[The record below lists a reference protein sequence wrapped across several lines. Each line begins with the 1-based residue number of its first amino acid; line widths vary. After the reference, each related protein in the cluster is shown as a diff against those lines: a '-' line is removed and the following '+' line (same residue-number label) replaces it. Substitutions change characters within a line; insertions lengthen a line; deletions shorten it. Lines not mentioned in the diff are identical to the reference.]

1 MYLVTYAI
9 ITLPFR
15 VIWLGSMH
23 KETNLQPV
31 NIAIF
36 VKYPGS
42 LTCFLGLSTS
52 AHQQFASGSGS
63 LKIMVMTTAFK

>member
-9 ITLPFR
+9 ITLSSR

-36 VKYPGS
+36 VTCPGS
-42 LTCFLGLSTS
+42 LACFLGLSTS

>member
-1 MYLVTYAI
+1 MHLVTYAI
-9 ITLPFR
+9 ITLSLR
-15 VIWLGSMH
+15 VIWLDSMH

-31 NIAIF
+31 DIAIF

-42 LTCFLGLSTS
+42 LAGFLGLTTS

>member
-9 ITLPFR
+9 ITLSLR

-36 VKYPGS
+36 VRYPGS
-42 LTCFLGLSTS
+42 LTGFLGLSTS